1 LTVIFLWYYNY
12 IDKFKNHRRWLTVI
26 NSFNSKAV
34 SKIIGV
40 PMRVTDYWDRINF
53 IKPSI
58 SEASGYGS
66 VRLYSFTDLIQF
78 KVAKF
83 LRDRGLSLQKIRKS
97 LNYLR
102 KHLPEVEK
110 PLAQLRFL
118 TDGETIFVL
127 TNRDREIID
136 TLKRGQYVLAIAIEE
151 LINDL
156 RGKTSKIATE
166 RTYMV
171 RVAKREF
178 KVILHPDLEDGEYW
192 VECPALP
199 GCSSQGDSVEESLDM
214 IKDAIKGHLEVDEEL
229 KREKSQKRKAA

>member
-1 LTVIFLWYYNY
+1 MA
-12 IDKFKNHRRWLTVI
+12 
-26 NSFNSKAV
+26 NSFSSRTV
-34 SKIIGV
+34 SRIIGI
-40 PMRVTDYWDRINF
+40 PARVIDYWDRTNF

-127 TNRDREIID
+127 TNKDREIID
-136 TLKRGQYVLAIAIEE
+136 TLKKGQYVLAIAIEE

-156 RGKTSKIATE
+156 REKTSKIARE
-166 RTYMV
+166 RIYMV
-171 RVAKREF
+171 KVFKREF
-178 KVILHPDLEDGEYW
+178 KVILHPDLEDGGYW
-192 VECPALP
+192 VECPELP
-199 GCSSQGDSVEESLDM
+199 GCSSQGDSVEEALDM
-214 IKDAIKGHLEVDEEL
+214 IKDAIKGHLEVGEEV
-229 KREKSQKRKAA
+229 KKEKSLKRKAA

>member
-1 LTVIFLWYYNY
+1 MT
-12 IDKFKNHRRWLTVI
+12 
-26 NSFNSKAV
+26 NSFSSKAV
-34 SKIIGV
+34 SRIIGI
-40 PMRVTDYWDRINF
+40 PTRVIDYWDRTNF

-78 KVAKF
+78 KVANF

-118 TDGETIFVL
+118 TDAETIFVL
-127 TNRDREIID
+127 TNRDKEIID
-136 TLKRGQYVLAIAIEE
+136 TLKKGQYVLAIAIEE

-156 RGKTSKIATE
+156 RGKTSKIARE

-171 RVAKREF
+171 KVLKREF
-178 KVILHPDLEDGEYW
+178 KVILHPDLEDGGYW
-192 VECPALP
+192 VECPELR

-214 IKDAIKGHLEVDEEL
+214 IKDAIKGHLEVEEEL
-229 KREKSQKRKAA
+229 KKEKSLKRKAA

>member
-1 LTVIFLWYYNY
+1 MA
-12 IDKFKNHRRWLTVI
+12 
-26 NSFNSKAV
+26 NSFSSRAV
-34 SKIIGV
+34 SRIIGI
-40 PMRVTDYWDRINF
+40 PARVIDYWDRTNF

-102 KHLPEVEK
+102 KHLREVEK

-127 TNRDREIID
+127 TNKDREIID
-136 TLKRGQYVLAIAIEE
+136 TLKKGQYVLAIAIEE
-151 LINDL
+151 LINEL
-156 RGKTSKIATE
+156 RGKTSKIARE
-166 RTYMV
+166 RIYMV
-171 RVAKREF
+171 KVFKREF
-178 KVILHPDLEDGEYW
+178 KVILHPDLEDGGYW
-192 VECPALP
+192 VECADLP
-199 GCSSQGDSVEESLDM
+199 GCSSQGDSVEEALDM
-214 IKDAIKGHLEVDEEL
+214 IKDAIRGHLEVEEEL
-229 KREKSQKRKAA
+229 KKEKSLKRKAA

>member
-1 LTVIFLWYYNY
+1 M
-12 IDKFKNHRRWLTVI
+12 I

-34 SKIIGV
+34 SRIIGI
-40 PMRVTDYWDRINF
+40 PTRVIDYWDRTNF
-53 IKPSI
+53 VKPSI

-83 LRDRGLSLQKIRKS
+83 LRDQGLSLQKIRKS

-102 KHLPEVEK
+102 KHLHEMET
-110 PLAQLRFL
+110 PLVQLRFL

-127 TNRDREIID
+127 TNRDKEIID

-151 LINDL
+151 LIKDL

-166 RTYMV
+166 RNYMINV
-171 RVAKREF
+171 LKREF
-178 KVILHPDLEDGEYW
+178 KVILHPDLEDGGYW
-192 VECPALP
+192 VECPDLP
-199 GCSSQGDSVEESLDM
+199 GCSSQGDSVEEALDM
-214 IKDAIKGHLEVDEEL
+214 IKDAIKGHLEVEEDL
-229 KREKSQKRKAA
+229 KKEKSSKRKAA

>member
-1 LTVIFLWYYNY
+1 MIS
-12 IDKFKNHRRWLTVI
+12 
-26 NSFNSKAV
+26 SFNSKTV
-34 SKIIGV
+34 SKVIGI
-40 PMRVTDYWDRINF
+40 PTRVIDYWDRTNF
-53 IKPSI
+53 VKPSV

-83 LRDRGLSLQKIRKS
+83 LRDQGVSLQRIRKS

-102 KHLPEVEK
+102 KHLPEVEN

-127 TNRDREIID
+127 TNRDKEIID
-136 TLKRGQYVLAIAIEE
+136 TLKRGQYVLVIAIEE

-166 RTYMV
+166 RNYIV
-171 RVAKREF
+171 NVSKREF
-178 KVILHPDLEDGEYW
+178 KVILHPDLEDAGYW
-192 VECPALP
+192 IECPELP
-199 GCSSQGDSVEESLDM
+199 GCSSQGDSVEEALDM
-214 IKDAIKGHLEVDEEL
+214 IKDAIKGHLEIEEEL
-229 KREKSQKRKAA
+229 KKEKHLKRKAA

>member
-1 LTVIFLWYYNY
+1 VI
-12 IDKFKNHRRWLTVI
+12 DVI

-34 SKIIGV
+34 SKIIGI
-40 PMRVTDYWDRINF
+40 PTRVIDYWDRTNF

-78 KVAKF
+78 RVANF
-83 LRDRGLSLQKIRKS
+83 LRDKGLSLQKIRKS

-102 KHLPEVEK
+102 KHIPEVEN

-127 TNRDREIID
+127 TNSDKEIID
-136 TLKRGQYVLAIAIEE
+136 TLKKGQYVLAIAIEE

-156 RGKTSKIATE
+156 RGKTSKIAMD

-171 RVAKREF
+171 KVSKREF
-178 KVILHPDLEDGEYW
+178 KVILHPDLEDGGYW
-192 VECPALP
+192 VECPELR
-199 GCSSQGDSVEESLDM
+199 GCSSQGDSVEEALDM
-214 IKDAIKGHLEVDEEL
+214 IKDAIKGHLEVEEEL
-229 KREKSQKRKAA
+229 KKERSVKRKAA